1 MANTIEQKAL
11 NGHGLRELVRKLNR
25 GFVKK
30 AELSSYV
37 QKGDTYSKFEINN
50 IFTKK
55 TDTPSMPDMSNYA
68 LKSDIPKSVD
78 MSNYVSK
85 NGLEDLIKKIVK
97 DEDTVKPPDIPT
109 PVTPEIHENPDQPL
123 PPDIHIPEIPS
134 NTTPDFITDLNHN
147 VIREYN
153 LDKAEKLVFP
163 VTIKNLEIGCF
174 SNCKNI
180 TDITLLGVK
189 KISDNCFDSQE
200 TIQKIFAPICFII
213 GDNAFSRCTALK
225 EALFP
230 EVLQITE
237 DTFRYCASLE
247 KISLPKCQSIEHWGV
262 NGCFAYCTS
271 LKKVSLSK
279 CQQISKVAFN
289 GCIAL
294 REASFPELLKTE
306 QNIFAGCTAIEK
318 VYMPKIKYIDKN
330 LFWDTPKSLKELV
343 VSEECNIKTIVKNDL
358 LVASPCIIYN
368 SDKSKIYNK
377 KEYKWEPAH

>member
-1 MANTIEQKAL
+1 MANTIEQKIL

-30 AELSSYV
+30 TELSSYV

-55 TDTPSMPDMSNYA
+55 IDMPSMPDMSNYA

-85 NGLEDLIKKIVK
+85 NGLEDLIKKIIK
-97 DEDTVKPPDIPT
+97 DEDTIKPPDIPK
-109 PVTPEIHENPDQPL
+109 IHEDPDQPL
-123 PPDIHIPEIPS
+123 PPDVHIPDIKS

-163 VTIKNLEIGCF
+163 ATIKQLDSHCF
-174 SNCKNI
+174 SDCKNI
-180 TDITLLGVK
+180 TDITLLGIK
-189 KISDNCFDSQE
+189 KIPSYCFSAQK
-200 TIQKIFAPICFII
+200 TIQKIFAPICLEIEAEVFY
-213 GDNAFSRCTALK
+213 GCLAL
-225 EALFP
+225 EEVLCP
-230 EVLQITE
+230 EVLKIGTGAFE
-237 DTFRYCASLE
+237 SCSFL
-247 KISLPKCQSIEHWGV
+247 KNISLPKCQLLNSSDISSSFGNCV
-262 NGCFAYCTS
+262 S
-271 LKKVSLSK
+271 LK
-279 CQQISKVAFN
+279 
-289 GCIAL
+289 
-294 REASFPELLKTE
+294 EASFPELLKVD
-306 QNIFAGCTAIEK
+306 QNLFKGCTAIEK

-330 LFWDTPKSLKELV
+330 LFWDTPKNLKELV

-358 LVASPCIIYN
+358 LVASPCVIYN

>member
-11 NGHGLRELVRKLNR
+11 NGHGLRELIRKLNR

-85 NGLEDLIKKIVK
+85 DGLEDLIKKIIK
-97 DEDTVKPPDIPT
+97 DEDTPKPPDIPK
-109 PVTPEIHENPDQPL
+109 IHEDPDQPL
-123 PPDIHIPEIPS
+123 PPDIHIPDIES

-163 VTIKNLEIGCF
+163 VTIKNLEKNCF

-180 TDITLLGVK
+180 TDVTLLGVR
-189 KISDNCFDSQE
+189 KIPSYCFSPQK
-200 TIQKIFAPICFII
+200 TIQKIFAPVCFKVE
-213 GDNAFSRCTALK
+213 DYAFRRCLTL
-225 EALFP
+225 EEGLFS
-230 EVLQITE
+230 EVLSIDQGV
-237 DTFRYCASLE
+237 FSGCSSL
-247 KISLPKCQSIEHWGV
+247 KNISLPKCQEIDYITF
-262 NGCFAYCTS
+262 NNCTS
-271 LKKVSLSK
+271 LK
-279 CQQISKVAFN
+279 
-289 GCIAL
+289 
-294 REASFPELLKTE
+294 EASFPELLKTG
-306 QNIFAGCTAIEK
+306 QNIFVGCTTIEK